1 MPFWRN
7 STMNLT
13 KLAVATTAVVA
24 SIGVADSVAI
34 GKDDDLRIMLEQ
46 PFYRA
51 EIGQIS
57 EIRGWALHPTEQI
70 DTVEIYI
77 DEQFY
82 SIVPVGGQRGDVE
95 NAYPDAVS
103 SRYSGY
109 AQTVNFKSLSPGFH
123 TMQVVAYT
131 VEGSYNVITSEFCVD
146 GFTGEFISDSSS
158 INLQTVDRFHTAE
171 NAMILEGVSVDN
183 VLYNVELV
191 WNKATQGFIIE
202 QTTPY
207 EYIDGD
213 YSKHCRVCAPDM

>member
-1 MPFWRN
+1 
-7 STMNLT
+7 MNLT

-213 YSKHCRVCAPDM
+213 YSKHCRVCSPDM

>member
-158 INLQTVDRFHTAE
+158 INLQTVDRFHTAK

>member
-1 MPFWRN
+1 MK
-7 STMNLT
+7 
-13 KLAVATTAVVA
+13 KLALAVLLATSQQVNAL
-24 SIGVADSVAI
+24 DL
-34 GKDDDLRIMLEQ
+34 DENLRIVLEQ

-70 DTVEIYI
+70 DVVEIYI

-82 SIVPVGGQRGDVE
+82 SIVPVGGQRGDVY

-109 AQTVNFKSLSPGFH
+109 SQTVNFKSLPQGH
-123 TMQVVAYT
+123 H
-131 VEGSYNVITSEFCVD
+131 
-146 GFTGEFISDSSS
+146 SST
-158 INLQTVDRFHTAE
+158 INLKTIDKFHKAQ
-171 NAMILEGVSVDN
+171 NALILQGVQIDQYF
-183 VLYNVELV
+183 YNIELV
-191 WNKATQGFIIE
+191 WNNATQGFVIQ

-207 EYIDGD
+207 EDIDGD

>member
-1 MPFWRN
+1 
-7 STMNLT
+7 MNLT

>member
-1 MPFWRN
+1 
-7 STMNLT
+7 MNLT

-158 INLQTVDRFHTAE
+158 INLQTVDRFHTAK

>member
-1 MPFWRN
+1 MY
-7 STMNLT
+7 LT
-13 KLAVATTAVVA
+13 KLAIATTVVVA
-24 SIGVADSVAI
+24 SLGIADSVAI
-34 GKDDDLRIMLEQ
+34 GQDDDLRLVLEQ

-70 DTVEIYI
+70 DTIEIYI
-77 DEQFY
+77 DNQFY
-82 SIVPVGGQRGDVE
+82 SIVPVGGQRGDVY

-109 AQTVNFKSLSPGFH
+109 AQTVNFKTLPPGFH

-131 VEGSYNVITSEFCVD
+131 VEGSYNAITSEFCVD

-158 INLQTVDRFHTAE
+158 INLQTVARLHTDK
-171 NAMILEGVSVDN
+171 NALILEGMEVDGY
-183 VLYNVELV
+183 LYNVELV

-207 EYIDGD
+207 EYINGD

>member
-213 YSKHCRVCAPDM
+213 YSKHCRVCSPDM